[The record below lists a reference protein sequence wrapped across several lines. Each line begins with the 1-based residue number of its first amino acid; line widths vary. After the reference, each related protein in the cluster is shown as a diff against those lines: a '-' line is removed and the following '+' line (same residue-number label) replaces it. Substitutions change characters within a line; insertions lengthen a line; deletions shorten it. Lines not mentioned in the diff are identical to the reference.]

1 MNKSTLAIVVSII
14 ASASVHAAEVYNKNG
29 NKLDVYG
36 KVKAMHYM
44 SDYDSKDG
52 DQSYVRFGFK
62 GETQINDQLTGYGR
76 WEAEFAGNKA
86 ESDSSQQKTRLAF
99 AGLKLKDIGS
109 FDYGRNLGALYDVE
123 AWTDMFP
130 EFGGDSSA
138 QTDNFMTKRASGLAT
153 YRNTDFFG
161 IVDGLDLTLQYQG
174 KNEDRDVKKQNGD
187 GFGTS
192 VSYDFGGIVDG
203 LDLTLQYQGK
213 NEDRDVKK
221 QNGDGFGTSVSYDF
235 GGSDFAVSGAYTLS
249 DRTREQNL
257 QRRGTGDKAE
267 AWATG
272 VKYDANDIYIA
283 TFYSETRNMTP
294 VSGGFANKTQNFE
307 AVIQYQFDFGLRPS
321 LGYVLSKGKDIE
333 GVGSEDL
340 VNYIDVGATYYFNKN
355 MSAFVD
361 YKINQLDSDNTL
373 GINDDDIVAIGLT
386 YQF

>member
-1 MNKSTLAIVVSII
+1 MKKSTLALVVMGIM
-14 ASASVHAAEVYNKNG
+14 ASASVQAAEIYNKDG

-44 SDYDSKDG
+44 SDNASKDG
-52 DQSYVRFGFK
+52 DQSYIRFGFK

-86 ESDSSQQKTRLAF
+86 ESDTAQQKTRLAF
-99 AGLKLKDIGS
+99 AGLKYKDLGS

-161 IVDGLDLTLQYQG
+161 VIDGLNLTLQYQG
-174 KNEDRDVKKQNGD
+174 KNENRDVKKQNGD

-192 VSYDFGGIVDG
+192 
-203 LDLTLQYQGK
+203 LT
-213 NEDRDVKK
+213 
-221 QNGDGFGTSVSYDF
+221 YDF
-235 GGSDFAVSGAYTLS
+235 GGSD
-249 DRTREQNL
+249 
-257 QRRGTGDKAE
+257 
-267 AWATG
+267 
-272 VKYDANDIYIA
+272 
-283 TFYSETRNMTP
+283 
-294 VSGGFANKTQNFE
+294 FANKTQNFE
-307 AVIQYQFDFGLRPS
+307 AVAQYQFDFGLRPS

-333 GVGSEDL
+333 GIGDEDL

-361 YKINQLDSDNTL
+361 YKINQLDSDNKL
-373 GINDDDIVAIGLT
+373 NINNDDIVAVGMT

>member
-1 MNKSTLAIVVSII
+1 MKKSTLALVVMGIV
-14 ASASVHAAEVYNKNG
+14 ASASVQAAEIYNKDG

-44 SDYDSKDG
+44 SDNASKDG
-52 DQSYVRFGFK
+52 DQSYIRFGFK

-86 ESDSSQQKTRLAF
+86 ESDTAQQKTRLAF
-99 AGLKLKDIGS
+99 AGLKYKDLGS

-130 EFGGDSSA
+130 EFGG
-138 QTDNFMTKRASGLAT
+138 GL
-153 YRNTDFFG
+153 N
-161 IVDGLDLTLQYQG
+161 LTLQYQG
-174 KNEDRDVKKQNGD
+174 KNENRDVKKQNGD

-192 VSYDFGGIVDG
+192 
-203 LDLTLQYQGK
+203 LT
-213 NEDRDVKK
+213 
-221 QNGDGFGTSVSYDF
+221 YDF
-235 GGSDFAVSGAYTLS
+235 GGSDFSISGAYTNS
-249 DRTREQNL
+249 DRTNEQNL
-257 QRRGTGDKAE
+257 QSRGTGKRAE

-272 VKYDANDIYIA
+272 LKYDANNIYLA
-283 TFYSETRNMTP
+283 TFYSETRKMTP
-294 VSGGFANKTQNFE
+294 ITGGFANKTQNFE
-307 AVIQYQFDFGLRPS
+307 AVAQYQFDFGLRPS

-333 GVGSEDL
+333 GIGDEDL

-361 YKINQLDSDNTL
+361 YKINQLDSDNKL
-373 GINDDDIVAIGLT
+373 NINNDDIVAVGMT